1 MIYKYIDGV
10 PVSSIILGT
19 DYYSCNALGE
29 KACFKLYDMFT
40 EFGGNHIDTARLYEQ
55 GESEQILGR
64 WLKNQV
70 RDKVYI
76 ATKGAHP
83 PLGNMNFSRL
93 TRKEIRKDLEAS
105 LSALSLDYI
114 DLYWLHRDNKA
125 ADAGEVI
132 EIMNELVKEGKIR
145 TFGCSNWK
153 GKRIK
158 EANDYAKAH
167 KLKGFSASQI
177 KWSLAKTSDS
187 YTDDP
192 TLVEMN
198 GCEYEFYKTE
208 EIPVAAF
215 ASQGKGF
222 FSKLYNGGVEALSEK
237 AKDRYLCEENLKR
250 FERIK
255 ILAEKYNTSVGAI
268 VVSWIASNNDLM
280 AMPIIGSKTEAQL
293 SDSLKAAQITLTPE
307 EIQYCISC

>member
-1 MIYKYIDGV
+1 MNYKYIDGV
-10 PVSSIILGT
+10 SVSSIILGT
-19 DYYSCNALGE
+19 DYYSNNTLGE

-40 EFGGNHIDTARLYEQ
+40 ELGGNHIDTARLYEH
-55 GESEQILGR
+55 GESEQTLGK
-64 WLKNQV
+64 WLKNQS

-83 PLGNMNFSRL
+83 PLNNMNLSRL
-93 TRKEIRKDLEAS
+93 TREEIRKDLEAS

-114 DLYWLHRDNKA
+114 DLYWLHRDNKS

-145 TFGCSNWK
+145 SFGCSNWRS
-153 GKRIK
+153 GRIK
-158 EANDYAKAH
+158 EANEYAKAH
-167 KLKGFSASQI
+167 NLKGFSASQI
-177 KWSLAKTSDS
+177 KWSLAKTSES

-198 GCEYEFYKTE
+198 DCEYEFYRTE
-208 EIPVAAF
+208 KIPVAAF

-222 FSKLYNGGVEALSEK
+222 FSKFYNGGLEALSEK
-237 AKDRYLCEENLKR
+237 AKERYLCSENLKR

-255 ILAEKYNTSVGAI
+255 ILAEKYNTSIGAI
-268 VVSWIASNNDLM
+268 AVSWIASNTELT
-280 AMPIIGSKTEAQL
+280 AMPIIGCKNEEQL
-293 SDSLKAAQITLTPE
+293 MDSLKAAEFTLTPE
-307 EIQYCISC
+307 ELEYCISD